1 MSELVFK
8 GNQIFMGREI
18 PVIYGGFGETQKCI
32 SDKTVAELHNMQ
44 NRHVREAIT
53 NNNKRFKENI
63 DFIDVKK
70 GVDVVDTSEL
80 LADIGYTK
88 QMIIQA
94 EHIYILSR
102 RGYAKLIKIFDTD
115 LAWEVYEKLL
125 DEYFYL
131 KKQEETIY
139 PKLPTTYI
147 EALKQLVSSVEEN
160 GRLQEQLEEQEPKV
174 IFADAVSASDKCI
187 LIRELAKYL
196 KQNNV
201 DIGEKRLYKW
211 LRKEG
216 YLIKVADDYNTPTQK
231 SLNMGLFK
239 IKKYTITNSQGEII
253 VKNTVMVTPKGQL
266 YFTNKFLRNIK
277 LENPRPVVYM

>member
-8 GNQIFMGREI
+8 GNQKFMDKEI
-18 PVIYGGFGETQKCI
+18 PIIYGGFGEKQKCI
-32 SDKTVAELHNMQ
+32 SDKTIAELHKMDTFKI
-44 NRHVREAIT
+44 RERIT
-53 NNNKRFKENI
+53 NNIKRFKESV
-63 DFIDVKK
+63 DFIDLKIVIRQE
-70 GVDVVDTSEL
+70 DNNL
-80 LADIGYTK
+80 LSQIGYTNMEVGK
-88 QMIIQA
+88 SN
-94 EHIYILSR
+94 HIYILSK

>member
-1 MSELVFK
+1 M
-8 GNQIFMGREI
+8 
-18 PVIYGGFGETQKCI
+18 IYGGFGENQKCI
-32 SDKTVAELHNMQ
+32 SDKTIAELHNMKT
-44 NRHVREAIT
+44 RHVREVIT
-53 NNNKRFKENI
+53 NNISRFKKDI
-63 DFIDVKK
+63 DFIDLKIVA
-70 GVDVVDTSEL
+70 VMDDNNL
-80 LADIGYTK
+80 LSQIGYTNMEVGK
-88 QMIIQA
+88 SN
-94 EHIYILSR
+94 HIYILSK

-131 KKQEETIY
+131 KK
-139 PKLPTTYI
+139 
-147 EALKQLVSSVEEN
+147 
-160 GRLQEQLEEQEPKV
+160 
-174 IFADAVSASDKCI
+174 
-187 LIRELAKYL
+187 
-196 KQNNV
+196 NV

-277 LENPRPVVYM
+277 LENPRPVIYGV

>member
-18 PVIYGGFGETQKCI
+18 PVIYGGFGENQKCI
-32 SDKTVAELHNMQ
+32 SDKTIAELHSMKTY
-44 NRHVREAIT
+44 HIREAIA
-53 NNNKRFKENI
+53 NNVKRFKENI
-63 DFIDVKK
+63 DFIDLKQPI
-70 GVDVVDTSEL
+70 DVVDTLEL
-80 LADIGYTK
+80 LLNMGYAK
-88 QMIIQA
+88 QSITQA

-131 KKQEETIY
+131 KEQEEIVY

-160 GRLQEQLEEQEPKV
+160 GKLQKQLEEQKPKV

-196 KQNNV
+196 K
-201 DIGEKRLYKW
+201 
-211 LRKEG
+211 
-216 YLIKVADDYNTPTQK
+216 
-231 SLNMGLFK
+231 
-239 IKKYTITNSQGEII
+239 
-253 VKNTVMVTPKGQL
+253 
-266 YFTNKFLRNIK
+266 
-277 LENPRPVVYM
+277 